1 MVAKRTGVGHVMK
14 ILVGSSIDHDSK
26 KEKEKR

>member
-1 MVAKRTGVGHVMK
+1 MVARRTGVGHVMK

-26 KEKEKR
+26 KKKKR